1 MGNGLE
7 ILMGNHNTAK
17 VLRTGTVELKLSSGK
32 KLVLTNMY
40 HVLDI
45 KKNLV
50 STSLLSKNGVKAVL
64 ESDKLILSKNGVFVG
79 KSYSC
84 NGMYKLSIIINK
96 SDVGCAYIVYSS
108 FLWHARLGHLNFK
121 YMKYIS
127 KHGLISYKQDVHNKC
142 EICIESKIRKK
153 SFSSTNRD
161 SQLLELVHSDICELN
176 GILTRCGKRYFI
188 TFIDDF
194 SRYTYI

>member
-64 ESDKLILSKNGVFVG
+64 ESNKLILSKCCVFVG
-79 KSYSC
+79 KGYSC
-84 NGMYKLSIIINK
+84 NSVYKLSLIINK
-96 SDVGCAYIVYSS
+96 SDVGCAYIVDSS
-108 FLWHARLGHLNFK
+108 LLWHARLEHLNFK
-121 YMKYIS
+121 YMKYMS
-127 KHGLISYKQDVHNKC
+127 KYGLIPYKQDVHNKC

-153 SFSSTNRD
+153 PFLSTNRD
-161 SQLLELVHSDICELN
+161 SQLLELVHSDVCELN
-176 GILTRCGKRYFI
+176 GILIRDGK
-188 TFIDDF
+188 
-194 SRYTYI
+194 